1 MLAVVLSARHDPAAR
16 MLNVDLLAVLLAALL
31 PWSTSGVA
39 IVALVWLAA
48 LIPTLDLRAFARSLR
63 RPICALP
70 IALFA
75 LAVVGTL
82 WSDASWGARLYAIG
96 PTAKLLMLPLLFY
109 HYERSTRGMWAFT
122 AFLVSCTLL
131 MAVSWIVAFDPG
143 FTLKPQGDA
152 SRGIFVKNYI
162 DQSQEFALCA
172 VALAYPIV
180 LALREKRIWLAALLI
195 AVSLSFV
202 ANMALVIVS
211 RTALVTMPIMLAV
224 FAALHLK
231 WRSNLIILCMT
242 ILLAGLAWVA
252 SPQLRWTA
260 TTFVR
265 DYQVYKELG
274 QPTSIGTRLEF
285 WQKSLRFFAE
295 APIVGHGTGST
306 RGLFAQAAT
315 GPEVLAAG
323 QVIGNPHN
331 QTLNVAV
338 QWGIAGVIVLYAM
351 WGLHLLLFRG
361 EGQVA
366 WIGLLVVVQNVFT
379 SLFNSHLF
387 DFHEGWMYVLGV
399 GVAGGMTLKAR
410 SEKAPGCRQV
420 PSSQRRLACAP
431 QMGYQQP
438 RKWGSNSNN
447 SGYWSANDAVFQSDI
462 AQLLDRNA

>member
-1 MLAVVLSARHDPAAR
+1 MAVSEPGGGRSSIASMIAIVVSARHDPAAR
-16 MLNVDLLAVLLAALL
+16 ILNVDLLAVLVAALL

-39 IVALVWLAA
+39 IVAVIWLVA
-48 LIPTLDLRAFARSLR
+48 LIPTLDLRAFVRSLKH
-63 RPICALP
+63 PISALP
-70 IALFA
+70 VALFA

-82 WSDASWGARLYAIG
+82 WSDAEWGARLYAIG

-109 HYERSTRGMWAFT
+109 HFERSTRGMWSFK

-131 MAVSWIVAFDPG
+131 MAMSWIVAFDPG
-143 FTLKPQGDA
+143 LTLKPQGDA
-152 SRGIFVKNYI
+152 ARGIFVKNYI

-180 LALREKRIWLAALLI
+180 TLLREKRFWPAALLI

-202 ANMALVIVS
+202 VNMALVIVS

-231 WRSNLIILCMT
+231 WRSNVIILCMT

-265 DYQVYKELG
+265 DYEIYKELN

-295 APIVGHGTGST
+295 APTIGHGTGST
-306 RGLFAQAAT
+306 RGLFQQAAT
-315 GPEVLAAG
+315 GPEVLVQG

-338 QWGIAGVIVLYAM
+338 QWGIVGVIVLYAM
-351 WGLHLLLFRG
+351 WWFHLMLFRG
-361 EGQVA
+361 DGLVA
-366 WIGLLVVVQNVFT
+366 WIGLLVVVQNIFT

-399 GVAGGMTLKAR
+399 GIAGGMALR
-410 SEKAPGCRQV
+410 S
-420 PSSQRRLACAP
+420 RLAETAAILA
-431 QMGYQQP
+431 
-438 RKWGSNSNN
+438 GS
-447 SGYWSANDAVFQSDI
+447 G
-462 AQLLDRNA
+462 RP